1 MEIDI
6 TSFITG
12 TDTWAFSGSVATHGA
27 NAGPNTWNA
36 AKDQASREPLLNT
49 EEELDAL
56 LNWAKETGAWDAE
69 ERASWSKEEINALFI
84 QLIAGDMRECGMDA
98 VDLEGFDWAEY
109 EARASEGQISGNIFK
124 ADDGR
129 IFYAFN

>member
-6 TSFITG
+6 TSFITE
-12 TDTWAFSGSVATHGA
+12 TDTWAFSGSVATHGV
-27 NAGPNTWNA
+27 NAGPNTGNA
-36 AKDQASREPLLNT
+36 AKNQALREPLLNT
-49 EEELDAL
+49 EAELDAL
-56 LNWAKETGAWDAE
+56 LNWARETGAWDDE

-84 QLIAGDMRECGMDA
+84 QLIAGDMREAGMDDVA
-98 VDLEGFDWAEY
+98 LEDFDWAEY